1 MLEISSSKIEY
12 KFTESRDRVPSHL
25 RGKQCFILTEGGA
38 LNEAKR
44 YFGRERDNV
53 CLKVFFTP
61 LEGEMASYYW
71 GTPWRHYTRART
83 EEIGRISK
91 LYEATKIQNILWMH
105 GKAPRVYG
113 ICKVMYGKTPYPA
126 QLVEY
131 IEGEAPKSNE
141 WVRDEMNRLQKW
153 LDKEYGIDAAHKDMV
168 GPHDFINGKIIDL
181 QGFRFGKKYKEKIVE
196 KIRNWG
202 KYGKSFYQS
211 VPSLGITPKP
221 RDTESRIVDMCL
233 DKLDFKGKD
242 VLDLGCNGG
251 VFCNY
256 VSSRGARRVLGVDEK
271 SIIKAAHLLS
281 THEGCYNIDYLAA
294 DLSKEEIGG
303 PWDYTF
309 FLSMNAHIGLPQ
321 WVVDNTKFLIFE
333 ENATASKYKTDWWIE
348 RLKKDFKEVKLI
360 GHTKD
365 HNPKYP
371 KAIIWAKK

>member
-1 MLEISSSKIEY
+1 MLEISSGKIKYE
-12 KFTESRDRVPSHL
+12 FTETRDRVPGHV
-25 RGKQCFILTEGGA
+25 RGKQCFILTEGEA
-38 LNEAKR
+38 LDEARR
-44 YFGRERDNV
+44 YFNRGNDSV

-61 LEGEMASYYW
+61 LDGEMGSYYW
-71 GTPWRHYTRART
+71 GTPWRHYTQART

-113 ICKVMYGKTPYPA
+113 ICKIIHGDKIYPA

-131 IEGEAPKSNE
+131 IEGDNPNTE
-141 WVRDEMNRLQKW
+141 WVRDEMSRLQKW
-153 LDKEYGIDAAHKDMV
+153 MDKEYGVDVAHKDMV
-168 GPHDFINGKIIDL
+168 GPHDFIDGKIIDL

-196 KIRNWG
+196 KIRTWG
-202 KYGKSFYQS
+202 KYGKGFYQS

-221 RDTESRIVDMCL
+221 RNTENRIEAMGL
-233 DKLDFKGKD
+233 DKLDFQGKD

-256 VSSRGARRVLGVDEK
+256 ASSRGAKRVLGVDEK
-271 SIIKAAHLLS
+271 SIIRAARLLS
-281 THEGCYNIDYLAA
+281 TQEACYNVDYIAA
-294 DLSKEEIGG
+294 DLTKTEFSG

-333 ENATASKYKTDWWIE
+333 ENAMASKYKTDEWIE
-348 RLKKDFKEVKLI
+348 RLKKDFKEVKLV
-360 GHTKD
+360 GHTTD
-365 HNPKYP
+365 HNPKHP
-371 KAIIWAKK
+371 KAIIWASK